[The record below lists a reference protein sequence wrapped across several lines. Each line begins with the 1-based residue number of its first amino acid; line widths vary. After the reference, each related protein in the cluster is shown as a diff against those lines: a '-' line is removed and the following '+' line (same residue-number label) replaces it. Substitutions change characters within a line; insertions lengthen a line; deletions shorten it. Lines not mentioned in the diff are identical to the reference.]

1 MPFDFINTHL
11 QARLQDALLR
21 KRQVVEHAT
30 ARTITVNNKTYLNF
44 ASNDYLGFGDVAINL
59 NDSHVLGSH
68 SSALVTGYQA
78 QQKALEQYLC
88 KQLGYSAGMLFNSG
102 FSANSSVIKAL
113 FQDKTAAQN
122 SAIFQDKLNHASLI
136 DGAMHSNAAL
146 VRFNHNDLNHLRS
159 RLEKSKA
166 LDKLIISEGVFS
178 MDGDT
183 APLKELLA
191 LAKQHNAW
199 LMIDD
204 AHGFGALGKTGLG
217 SCEVLLEEGITLP
230 DILVIT
236 FGKAVA
242 SSGACVLGSQ
252 QYIDYMLQFN
262 RDYTY
267 STAMSP
273 LMASHTLARI
283 KSIKEADD
291 KRDKLNANIALFK
304 QLAKSR
310 NIAVME
316 SNTAIQPIVLGCAEH
331 TLKAAEKLKQNGI
344 WLTAIRPPTVAHNTS
359 RLRITLTAAHT
370 KQDITT
376 LIEHLKGAI
385 A

>member
-11 QARLQDALLR
+11 KARLQDALLR
-21 KRQVVEHAT
+21 KRNVVEHAT
-30 ARTITVNNKTYLNF
+30 ARTITVDNKTYLNF
-44 ASNDYLGFGDVAINL
+44 ASNDYLGFGDVAVNI
-59 NDSHVLGSH
+59 NDSQALGSH

-78 QQKALEQYLC
+78 QQKSLEQYLC
-88 KQLGYSAGMLFNSG
+88 EQFGYGAGMLFNSG

-113 FQDKTAAQN
+113 FQDKAAAQN

-136 DGAMHSNAAL
+136 DGALHSNAAL
-146 VRFNHNDLNHLRS
+146 VRFNHNDMNHLRS

-166 LDKLIISEGVFS
+166 QNKLIISEGVFS

-217 SCEVLLEEGITLP
+217 SCEALLDEGIVLP
-230 DILVIT
+230 EILVIT

-242 SSGACVLGSQ
+242 SSGACILGSRQ
-252 QYIDYMLQFN
+252 FIDYMLQFN

-283 KSIKEADD
+283 KSIKTADD
-291 KRDKLNANIALFK
+291 KRDKLNANIALFR
-304 QLAKSR
+304 QLVKTH

-316 SNTAIQPIVLGCAEH
+316 SNTAIQPIVLGCAEQ
-331 TLKAAEKLKQNGI
+331 TLQAADKLKQQGI

-359 RLRITLTAAHT
+359 RLRVTLTAAHT
-370 KQDITT
+370 EQDIT
-376 LIEHLKGAI
+376 HLVKHLVGAI